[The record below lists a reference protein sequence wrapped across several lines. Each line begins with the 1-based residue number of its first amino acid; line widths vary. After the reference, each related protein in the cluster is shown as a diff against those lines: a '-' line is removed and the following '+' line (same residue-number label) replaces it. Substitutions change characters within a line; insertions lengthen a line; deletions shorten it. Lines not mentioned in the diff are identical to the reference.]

1 MFAIV
6 RSGGK
11 QYRVAADAEIVVDR
25 LHADVGARIDLDT
38 LMVGEGASLGAGA
51 VAAEIVGHVRGD
63 KIIIFKKKRRH
74 NYRRRNGHRSELTVL
89 KIVSLG
95 TAAVAG
101 TAVQEEQVHGA

>member
-25 LHADVGARIDLDT
+25 LAADVGARLDLET
-38 LMVGEGASLGAGA
+38 LLVGEGADLTTGV
-51 VAAEIVGHVRGD
+51 VAAEIVSHIRGD

-74 NYRRRNGHRSELTVL
+74 NYRRKNGHRSELTVL
-89 KIVSLG
+89 RIVSLG
-95 TAAVAG
+95 GSDTKTEAD
-101 TAVQEEQVHGA
+101 HGA

>member
-25 LHADVGARIDLDT
+25 LHGDVGSRVALDT
-38 LMVGEGASLGAGA
+38 LLLCEGAELGAGA

-74 NYRRRNGHRSELTVL
+74 NYRRKNGHRSELTVL
-89 KIVSLG
+89 RIVSLG
-95 TAAVAG
+95 AAAEVTEAN
-101 TAVQEEQVHGA
+101 HGA